1 MWFALFVRN
10 PSMSSFKRILVG
22 TSVLALASGAILAG
36 AGSSAAQGSSEVA
49 AGLELEAA
57 ALKGPVKVTQN
68 SDGGPT
74 VAYSN
79 ATGAGEKCVGA
90 AMPYRSV
97 LQVGLDLT
105 GDEPPADLI
114 PKVREIQEMGGVS
127 GLSAG
132 LGGGPVAYEVN
143 EYDGIPEAISM
154 LVSGRGGLGVDGGAT
169 ATWTAP
175 SPETPAIAAVFCIPD
190 SVTDTE
196 ERSASIVLRIGV
208 DPQGVVDQ
216 VNGIL
221 PGGSVTAG
229 SVSDGSLEMGTNLL
243 GSLGS

>member
-1 MWFALFVRN
+1 
-10 PSMSSFKRILVG
+10 MSSFKRILVG
-22 TSVLALASGAILAG
+22 TSVLALASGAVLAG
-36 AGSSAAQGSSEVA
+36 VGGSAAQGSSEVA
-49 AGLELEAA
+49 AGLGLAAA
-57 ALKGPVKVTQN
+57 ALNGPVKVTQN
-68 SDGGPT
+68 SAGGPA

-132 LGGGPVAYEVN
+132 LGGGPVAYEVA
-143 EYDGIPEAISM
+143 EEDGIPEALSM
-154 LVSGRGGLGVDGGAT
+154 LTEGWGGMGVDSGAT
-169 ATWTAP
+169 VEWLAST
-175 SPETPAIAAVFCIPD
+175 PEVPAIAAIFCIPD
-190 SVTDTE
+190 SVTDAE
-196 ERSASIVLRIGV
+196 DRAAAIALRIGI

-221 PGGSVTAG
+221 PGGSVTEG
-229 SVSDGSLEMGTNLL
+229 SVSGGSLQLGASVL
-243 GSLGS
+243 GSLGG